1 MVIEP
6 LKDDTSEWRKKSFW
20 RDLLGFFFPDLV
32 LERRLKQQLK
42 SRPNVWGI
50 GLWPDAEHEE
60 VAKICAEGFYF
71 GYACDS
77 INFIPDDPLNLI
89 GDLDAAHDLS
99 GAEAVWAIER
109 ELGLTIPES
118 TLSDCTFGELVRQLV
133 ALRHKRIGAKSDLC
147 GCARSDRHGRVVHQG
162 SDKSEK

>member
-1 MVIEP
+1 MNVLIKP
-6 LKDDTSEWRKKSFW
+6 LTDDTSEWRDKSLW
-20 RDLLGFFFPDLV
+20 RDLLGFVFTNSV
-32 LERRLKQQLK
+32 LEWRLRQQLK

-60 VAKICAEGFYF
+60 VARICAEGFNF

-99 GAEAVWAIER
+99 GVEAVWAIER

-118 TLSDCTFGELVRQLV
+118 ALNDCTFGEMVRQLV
-133 ALRHKRIGAKSDLC
+133 ALRRMSQKN
-147 GCARSDRHGRVVHQG
+147 G
-162 SDKSEK
+162 SKNGSLNA